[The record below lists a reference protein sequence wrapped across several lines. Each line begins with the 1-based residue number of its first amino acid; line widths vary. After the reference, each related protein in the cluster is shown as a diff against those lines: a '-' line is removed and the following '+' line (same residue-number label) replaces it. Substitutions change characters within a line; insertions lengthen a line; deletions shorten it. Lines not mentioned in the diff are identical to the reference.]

1 MLYGQETNVP
11 RVMRINPI
19 IVSNSSAD
27 TIMNFIALDVETANA
42 DLASIC
48 QIGIAHFAD
57 GRFSEKWESLVDPED
72 EFDSMN
78 IAIHGIDESMV
89 AGAPT
94 FPSLSETVTQ
104 KLIDTVVVSH
114 TPFDQTAIRSVF
126 AKYGIELPV
135 ITWLDTARVVRR
147 TWLDLSRRGYG
158 LAPVAERLGIE
169 FRHHNAA
176 EDARAA
182 GEILLHAMRET
193 GLSVDE
199 WVVRAR
205 KPISSLPGGSTSE
218 RITRDGNPEGPL
230 YGEVAVFT
238 GALSMP
244 RREAADLAAAAGC
257 RVDASVIKSTTL
269 LIVGDQ
275 DIRKLAGHQKSSKH
289 RKAEKLIEK
298 GQPIRILR
306 ETDFRSIASF
316 AE

>member
-1 MLYGQETNVP
+1 
-11 RVMRINPI
+11 
-19 IVSNSSAD
+19 
-27 TIMNFIALDVETANA
+27 MNFIALDVETANA

-48 QIGIAHFAD
+48 QIGIAHFVD
-57 GRFSEKWESLVDPED
+57 GRFAEKWESLVDPED

-126 AKYGIELPV
+126 AKHGIELPV

-199 WVVRAR
+199 WVVRAK

-244 RREAADLAAAAGC
+244 RREAADLAAGAGC
-257 RVDASVIKSTTL
+257 RVDASVVKSTTL

>member
-1 MLYGQETNVP
+1 
-11 RVMRINPI
+11 
-19 IVSNSSAD
+19 
-27 TIMNFIALDVETANA
+27 MNFIALDVETANA
-42 DLASIC
+42 DLASVC

-89 AGAPT
+89 AGVPT
-94 FPSLSETVTQ
+94 FPSLTETVTQ
-104 KLIDTVVVSH
+104 KLVDTVVVSH
-114 TPFDQTAIRSVF
+114 TPFDRTAIRSVF

-199 WVVRAR
+199 WLVRAK
-205 KPISSLPGGSTSE
+205 KPISSSPGGSTFE
-218 RITRDGNPEGPL
+218 RITRDGNPEGPF

-257 RVDASVIKSTTL
+257 KVGASVTKLTTL

-275 DIRKLAGHQKSSKH
+275 DIRKLAGHEKSSKH
-289 RKAEKLIEK
+289 RMAEKLIEK

-316 AE
+316 VE

>member
-1 MLYGQETNVP
+1 
-11 RVMRINPI
+11 
-19 IVSNSSAD
+19 
-27 TIMNFIALDVETANA
+27 MNFIALDVETANA
-42 DLASIC
+42 DLASVC

-94 FPSLSETVTQ
+94 FPSLTETVTQ
-104 KLIDTVVVSH
+104 KFVDTVVVSH

-193 GLSVDE
+193 GLSIDE
-199 WVVRAR
+199 WVVRAK
-205 KPISSLPGGSTSE
+205 KPISSSPGGSTSE
-218 RITRDGNPEGPL
+218 GITRDGNPEGPF

-257 RVDASVIKSTTL
+257 EVAASVTKSTTL

-275 DIRKLAGHQKSSKH
+275 DIRKLAGHERSSKH
-289 RKAEKLIEK
+289 RKTEKLIEE

>member
-1 MLYGQETNVP
+1 M
-11 RVMRINPI
+11 
-19 IVSNSSAD
+19 D
-27 TIMNFIALDVETANA
+27 FIALDVETANA

-48 QIGIAHFAD
+48 QIGIAHFVD
-57 GRFSEKWESLVDPED
+57 GRFSERWESLVDPED
-72 EFDSMN
+72 EFDFIN

-94 FPSLSETVTQ
+94 FPSLSETVTR
-104 KLIDTVVVSH
+104 KLVDTVVVSH
-114 TPFDQTAIRSVF
+114 TPFDQTAIRTVF
-126 AKYGIELPV
+126 AKYRIELPV

-147 TWLDLSRRGYG
+147 TWLDLSRSGYG

-169 FRHHNAA
+169 FEHHNAA

-199 WVVRAR
+199 WVFRTK
-205 KPISSLPGGSTSE
+205 KPISLSPGGSASE
-218 RITRDGNPEGPL
+218 RITRDGNLEGPF

-244 RREAADLAAAAGC
+244 RREAADIAAAAGC
-257 RVDASVIKSTTL
+257 EVTASVTKTTTL

-275 DIRKLAGHQKSSKH
+275 DIRKLAGHEKSSKH

-306 ETDFRSIASF
+306 ETDFRLLVREAQ
-316 AE
+316 